1 MKRDEQI
8 MALRP
13 QIPVVLED
21 NKNEVEAFMHQTLRP
36 ILKFQHSTLIRCI
49 KGAPHYKHLNFKI
62 GREKKNRDTLKEFL
76 QKNKALKAQLTGV
89 VIGLFS
95 NSELDCYERNES
107 ELKKRILEMTITRFL
122 SEL

>member
-1 MKRDEQI
+1 MNRDEQLL
-8 MALRP
+8 ALRP
-13 QIPVVLED
+13 QIPLILED

-49 KGAPHYKHLNFKI
+49 KGAPHFKHLIFKLE
-62 GREKKNRDTLKEFL
+62 REKKNRDTLKEFL
-76 QKNKALKAQLTGV
+76 QKNKLLKAQLIGV

-95 NSELDCYERNES
+95 ESELDCFEKNES
-107 ELKKRILEMTITRFL
+107 ELKKRIWEMAVTRFL